1 MPTLS
6 QASKFSKKT
15 FIKIV
20 IAASILLAIF
30 LIWTVGKSIKNSLI
44 PPKPLP
50 ATVAFGKLPKLDL
63 SEGIRPSLNTTYKI
77 ETISGQ
83 LPQLA
88 LRAKVFA
95 LAGEESSFGALAR
108 TKITVSKIGFNA
120 QEQNLDLHL
129 VKFTD
134 PKQDGRTITIN
145 TASGNFEYTSN
156 FTQDTQVISSRP
168 KSVEDAKQAAVSFL
182 NNFDFDLRE
191 FPIEKVETRTLRID
205 GNRLTETP
213 ALVNANLV
221 EVNFKRLDIDKIPVI
236 SPRES
241 SPSAQALVSSN
252 KVVTATLVRQTI
264 EKHNFATYPLKG
276 TAKAFEELKAG
287 YAAFNKNPQ
296 DLERFPIRDVALAY
310 LETRNS
316 QGFLMPVYVFKSD
329 KGLVAYVPAIDE
341 TWTK

>member
-6 QASKFSKKT
+6 QASEFSRKT
-15 FIKIV
+15 FFKVAIV
-20 IAASILLAIF
+20 AGILLSIF
-30 LIWTVGKSIKNSLI
+30 IMWTVGKLIKNSLF
-44 PPKPLP
+44 PPKPPP
-50 ATVAFGKLPKLDL
+50 ATVAFGKLPKLDF
-63 SEGIRPSLNTTYKI
+63 SEGIRPPAGITYSL

-88 LRAKVFA
+88 TRTKIFIL
-95 LAGEESSFGALAR
+95 GSEESSFGAAER
-108 TKITVSKIGFNA
+108 TKSIVSRIGFTKDP
-120 QEQNLDLHL
+120 QNVDLHL
-129 VKFTD
+129 LKFTD
-134 PKQDGRTITIN
+134 PKDELRTITIN
-145 TASGNFEYTSN
+145 TASGIFEFTSN
-156 FTQDTQVISSRP
+156 YTQDIKVISSRP
-168 KSVEDAKQAAVSFL
+168 RSIDDAKQSAINFL
-182 NNFDFDLRE
+182 KNFDFDLHE
-191 FPIEKVETRTLRID
+191 FPPEKIETRTLRID